1 MRPAHVS
8 ISSEEATMTK
18 QYIGTKIV
26 KAWPAYRCTFI
37 GGKTMYICMDE
48 VVPSGC
54 KVEEGY
60 RVEYADGYLSW
71 SPREAFEEAY
81 HQTDRMNFGLAIEA
95 VKKGLRVA
103 RAGWNGKEM
112 YVFLATD
119 IEFTTMADMSEF
131 GDQDVYVSD
140 LLVLR
145 TAQKTLQPG
154 WLATQSDILAD
165 DWYIVE

>member
-1 MRPAHVS
+1 MS
-8 ISSEEATMTK
+8 K
-18 QYIGTKIV
+18 QYIGSKIV
-26 KAWPAYRCTFI
+26 KAWPAWRCTFL
-37 GGKTMYICMDE
+37 GSKVMYVCLDE

-54 KVEEGY
+54 KAEEGY
-60 RVEYADGYLSW
+60 RVEYEDGYLSW
-71 SPREAFEEAY
+71 SPKEVFEAAYRE
-81 HQTDRMNFGLAIEA
+81 TTGMSFGLAIEA

-103 RAGWNGKEM
+103 RAGWNGKDM
-112 YVFLATD
+112 YVFLSD
-119 IEFTTMADMSEF
+119 GVEFSTMADMSEF
-131 GDQDVYVSD
+131 ANEDVYVSD

>member
-1 MRPAHVS
+1 
-8 ISSEEATMTK
+8 MTK

-48 VVPSGC
+48 IVPTGC

-71 SPREAFEEAY
+71 SPREAFDEAY
-81 HQTDRMNFGLAIEA
+81 RQTDRMSFGLAIEA
-95 VKKGLRVA
+95 MKKGLRVA
-103 RAGWNGKEM
+103 RAGWNGKNM
-112 YVFLATD
+112 YVFLAESD
-119 IEFTTMADMSEF
+119 SFNTMADIGEF
-131 GDQDVYVSD
+131 QNDENVEISD
-140 LLVLR
+140 MLVLR

>member
-1 MRPAHVS
+1 M
-8 ISSEEATMTK
+8 E
-18 QYIGTKIV
+18 QYIGTKII
-26 KAWPAYRCTFI
+26 KAWPARRCTFL
-37 GGKTMYICMDE
+37 GGKVVYACVDE
-48 VVPSGC
+48 IVPAGC
-54 KVEEGY
+54 KTEEGY
-60 RVEYADGYLSW
+60 RIEYADGYLSW
-71 SPREAFEEAY
+71 SPKAFFEEAY
-81 HQTDRMNFGLAIEA
+81 RQTDCMNFGLAVEA

-103 RAGWNGKEM
+103 RAGWNGKDM
-112 YVFLATD
+112 YVFLAES

-131 GDQDVYVSD
+131 GDQDVEVSD

>member
-1 MRPAHVS
+1 M
-8 ISSEEATMTK
+8 E

-26 KAWPAYRCTFI
+26 KAEQARRCTFL
-37 GGKTMYICMDE
+37 GGKTVYACIDE
-48 VVPSGC
+48 LVPAGC

-60 RVEYADGYLSW
+60 RVEYEDGYRSW
-71 SPREAFEEAY
+71 SPKDVFEKAYRE
-81 HQTDRMNFGLAIEA
+81 TTGMNFGLAIEA
-95 VKKGLRVA
+95 VKMGMRVA
-103 RAGWNGKEM
+103 RRGWNGKDM
-112 YVFLATD
+112 YVFLAD
-119 IEFTTMADMSEF
+119 SVEFTTMADMSEF
-131 GDQDVYVSD
+131 GNDEVYVSD

>member
-1 MRPAHVS
+1 M
-8 ISSEEATMTK
+8 EK

-26 KAWPAYRCTFI
+26 KAWPAYRCTFL

-48 VVPSGC
+48 IIPSGG
-54 KVEEGY
+54 KAEEGY
-60 RVEYADGYLSW
+60 RVQYADGYLSW
-71 SPREAFEEAY
+71 SPKDVFEEAY
-81 HQTDRMNFGLAIEA
+81 RETTGMSFGLAIEA
-95 VKKGLRVA
+95 MKKGLRVA
-103 RAGWNGKEM
+103 RAGWNGKDM
-112 YVFLATD
+112 YVFLADVEEIVTP
-119 IEFTTMADMSEF
+119 ADLSEF
-131 GDQDVYVSD
+131 DDKDVYVSD

>member
-1 MRPAHVS
+1 M
-8 ISSEEATMTK
+8 E
-18 QYIGTKIV
+18 QYIGTKII
-26 KAWPAYRCTFI
+26 KAEPARRCTFM

-48 VVPSGC
+48 IVPPGG
-54 KVEEGY
+54 KVEEGD
-60 RVEYADGYLSW
+60 RVQYEDGYLSW
-71 SPREAFEEAY
+71 SPKEAFEEAY
-81 HQTDRMNFGLAIEA
+81 RRTDGMNFGLAIEA

-103 RAGWNGKEM
+103 RAGWNGKDM

-131 GDQDVYVSD
+131 GDQDVWVSD

-145 TAQKTLQPG
+145 TAQKTIQPG